1 MKAITLT
8 QPWASL
14 VAIRAK
20 RIETRSWKTN
30 YRGPLAIHAA
40 KGYPRWCQE
49 LETKGPFAEHL
60 PAGELPRGVVIC
72 TVRLVAVCPILHY
85 EHSYALPTL
94 QPMAS
99 LMTSLSEEAP
109 VPEWVTIPPDEP
121 ERSFG
126 DYTPG
131 RFAWLLADVKPLP
144 DPAPARGG
152 LGLWEWEA
160 K

>member
-14 VAIRAK
+14 VAIGAK

-40 KGYPRWCQE
+40 KGWDPAIR
-49 LETKGPFAEHL
+49 AEARRNHRIAATMSK
-60 PAGELPRGVVIC
+60 AGLTNWDFLPRGCI
-72 TVRLVAVCPILHY
+72 VATCELHMIVATNR
-85 EHSYALPTL
+85 EGW
-94 QPMAS
+94 
-99 LMTSLSEEAP
+99 
-109 VPEWVTIPPDEP
+109 EWLDGDGCRQTYKLDQQELC
-121 ERSFG
+121 FG

-131 RFAWLLADVKPLP
+131 RWAWLLANTQELDQPV
-144 DPAPARGG
+144 PARGG